1 MCSGELPGSI
11 SLVVQHSRDLQGVAR
26 FFSKLLRNFSHC
38 CIEEKNAFIYFLLKF
53 IEYTLH
59 KVVNKSS
66 FQIFSRF
73 KKSRDNQATQ
83 FSGDEGGA
91 GGCIVDKV
99 KGYRGAVFHKKWR
112 DISWRYHSADNLFSI
127 SSFKQLLS
135 HFLVSFS

>member
-1 MCSGELPGSI
+1 M
-11 SLVVQHSRDLQGVAR
+11 VVQHSRDLLSVAR
-26 FFSKLLRNFSHC
+26 FFQNFLE
-38 CIEEKNAFIYFLLKF
+38 ILAIAALKRKTLFIYFLLKF

-66 FQIFSRF
+66 FQIFSRL
-73 KKSRDNQATQ
+73 KKKCRDNQATQ